1 MASKHL
7 SIVPGSA
14 GGSEIY
20 DLGRGPESTADRVK
34 RLQHEARLLARE
46 EVEML
51 EAKLAEVVAMAAA
64 VAEGGDAY
72 PAGIR
77 ELCSRMVSDTE
88 QRAQTLK
95 ALVERTF
102 GE

>member
-1 MASKHL
+1 MVSKHL
-7 SIVPGSA
+7 SVVPGSPE
-14 GGSEIY
+14 GSEIY
-20 DLGRGPESTADRVK
+20 DLGRGPETTADRVK

-51 EAKLAEVVAMAAA
+51 ETKMAEMAAMAAT
-64 VAEGGDAY
+64 VAEGGEAY

-77 ELCSRMVSDTE
+77 ELCSRLVVDTE